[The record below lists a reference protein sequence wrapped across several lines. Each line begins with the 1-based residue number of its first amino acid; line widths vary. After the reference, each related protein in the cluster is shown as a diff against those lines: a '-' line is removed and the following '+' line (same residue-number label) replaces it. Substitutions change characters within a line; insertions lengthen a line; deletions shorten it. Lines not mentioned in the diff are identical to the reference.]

1 MIKPHRISTLP
12 MKKHAFASLLTL
24 ALLCSCGAPAPDED
38 AAQGAEAAPEETAAP
53 EVQLPPRKPSP
64 EGARVWFVSPA
75 DGAVLSSPF
84 TVEFGLDGMELL
96 PAGEVGEHTG
106 HHHLLV
112 NTGLPRMDLPIITD
126 DNHMH
131 FGLAQTS
138 VELSLEPGVHTLQLL
153 LGDDLH
159 IPHEPPVM
167 SEVITIEV
175 TD

>member
-1 MIKPHRISTLP
+1 MINPHEALDSP
-12 MKKHAFASLLTL
+12 MKNQAFASLLAL
-24 ALLCSCGAPAPDED
+24 ALLCSCGAPAPDEE
-38 AAQGAEAAPEETAAP
+38 APQGADAAPEETAVS

-64 EGARVWFVSPA
+64 QGARVWFVSPA
-75 DGAVLSSPF
+75 DGAVLTSPF
-84 TVEFGLDGMELL
+84 MVEFGLEGMELR
-96 PAGEVGEHTG
+96 PAGEIGEHTG

-138 VELSLEPGVHTLQLL
+138 VELSLEPGVHSLQLL

-167 SEVITIEV
+167 SEVITVEV

>member
-1 MIKPHRISTLP
+1 MINPHEATASP
-12 MKKHAFASLLTL
+12 MKNRAFASLLAL
-24 ALLCSCGAPAPDED
+24 ALLCSCGSPAPDDDAPQD
-38 AAQGAEAAPEETAAP
+38 AAAAPEEMPVP

-64 EGARVWFVSPA
+64 EDARVWIVSPA
-75 DGAVLSSPF
+75 DGAMVTSPF
-84 TVEFGLDGMELL
+84 TVEFGLEGMELL
-96 PAGEVGEHTG
+96 PAGEIGEHSG

-138 VELSLEPGVHTLQLL
+138 VELSLEPGVHRLQLL

-167 SEVITIEV
+167 SEVITVEV

>member
-1 MIKPHRISTLP
+1 MINPNRAIALP
-12 MKKHAFASLLTL
+12 MKKQALAWLLAS
-24 ALLCSCGAPAPDED
+24 ALLCSCGSPAPDEEAAQAAD
-38 AAQGAEAAPEETAAP
+38 AAPAETAVP

-64 EGARVWFVSPA
+64 EGARVWFGSPA
-75 DGAVLSSPF
+75 DGAVLTSPF
-84 TVEFGLDGMELL
+84 IVEFGLEGMELL
-96 PAGEVGEHTG
+96 PAGEIGEHTG

-138 VELSLEPGVHTLQLL
+138 VELSLEPGVYTLQLL

-167 SEVITIEV
+167 SEVITVEV
-175 TD
+175 AD

>member
-1 MIKPHRISTLP
+1 MIHPHRAFAVP
-12 MKKHAFASLLTL
+12 MKKKAFASLLAL
-24 ALLCSCGAPAPDED
+24 ALLCSCGSPAPHE
-38 AAQGAEAAPEETAAP
+38 EAAHGADAVPGETAVP
-53 EVQLPPRKPSP
+53 EVRLPPRKPSP

-75 DGAVLSSPF
+75 DGAILTSPF
-84 TVEFGLDGMELL
+84 MVEFGLEGMELL
-96 PAGEVGEHTG
+96 PAGEIGEHTG

-112 NTGLPRMDLPIITD
+112 NTGLPRMDLPLITD
-126 DNHMH
+126 DKHMH

-138 VELSLEPGVHTLQLL
+138 VELSLEPGVHTLRLL

-167 SEVITIEV
+167 SEVITVEV